1 MAQTSRRIVI
11 LRASVKKTRKTPP
24 SEIRL
29 AKQRTKSPVGQ

>member
-1 MAQTSRRIVI
+1 M
-11 LRASVKKTRKTPP
+11 KKTRKTPP